1 MATLFTRIID
11 GEIPGTFVWKDD
23 ECVAFLSINPIT
35 TGHALVVPRLEADH
49 WIDLPDELCRHL
61 MSVGRTIG
69 RAQQQAFDSE
79 RIAMIIAG
87 YEIPHTHLHVFPTT
101 EMGQISF
108 SHAAASTTPEELQ
121 AAADRILAAL
131 ATAS

>member
-1 MATLFTRIID
+1 
-11 GEIPGTFVWKDD
+11 
-23 ECVAFLSINPIT
+23 
-35 TGHALVVPRLEADH
+35 
-49 WIDLPDELCRHL
+49 

-69 RAQQQAFDSE
+69 RAQQEAFDSE

-108 SHAAASTTPEELQ
+108 SHAAASVTPEELH
-121 AAADRILAAL
+121 ASADRILEAL